1 VRGQH
6 AQVISI
12 PLVVLRLPPVRRWT
26 GTRPAGHGAGVG
38 VAQDRVQPSPPANEV
53 NAFCGL

>member
-1 VRGQH
+1 
-6 AQVISI
+6 VISI
-12 PLVVLRLPPVRRWT
+12 PLVVLRLQPVRRWT